1 MNIKTLTAL
10 VSLSWVAT
18 IHGQAPSEQTLSLT
32 LEDVPITTAL
42 NMIAAQNN
50 LNLVIAGEVDGRVTL
65 RLENV
70 KVTTALDAILT
81 ANGFNYF
88 LKDNVIIVK
97 RVGSEAT
104 GELETRVVNLKY
116 IHPSM
121 AEKAVASLKS
131 PRGSVAILD
140 HVGMTEQSGSSNN
153 TGATS
158 SNAYFANRIVV
169 SDYSGL
175 VDRLVSLITEVDVPE
190 RSVVIEAKIVETTI
204 DANKNLGMSWPSALT
219 GTFSDD
225 KASTSSSSTST
236 LTNASGTYNPN
247 DGSWTWGKLSVGE
260 VSMILNM
267 LEKNGNSR
275 LVSDP
280 RIATLENHEAVIKF
294 QTVIPI
300 QTINRFTEGSSTSDI
315 VTFQDEEIGISLR
328 VVPRINEGGTL
339 TLEVEP
345 TVEDITGYVGTTNNQ
360 KPIKASRSIKTTIT
374 VNDGESVAL
383 GGLLKETEIENIERF
398 PILGHIPLVGSF
410 LFSSKSKE
418 KTSTDLLILITPHI
432 MQ

>member
-1 MNIKTLTAL
+1 
-10 VSLSWVAT
+10 
-18 IHGQAPSEQTLSLT
+18 
-32 LEDVPITTAL
+32 
-42 NMIAAQNN
+42 
-50 LNLVIAGEVDGRVTL
+50 
-65 RLENV
+65 
-70 KVTTALDAILT
+70 
-81 ANGFNYF
+81 
-88 LKDNVIIVK
+88 
-97 RVGSEAT
+97 
-104 GELETRVVNLKY
+104 
-116 IHPSM
+116 
-121 AEKAVASLKS
+121 
-131 PRGSVAILD
+131 
-140 HVGMTEQSGSSNN
+140 
-153 TGATS
+153 
-158 SNAYFANRIVV
+158 
-169 SDYSGL
+169 
-175 VDRLVSLITEVDVPE
+175 
-190 RSVVIEAKIVETTI
+190 
-204 DANKNLGMSWPSALT
+204 
-219 GTFSDD
+219 
-225 KASTSSSSTST
+225 
-236 LTNASGTYNPN
+236 
-247 DGSWTWGKLSVGE
+247 
-260 VSMILNM
+260 MILNM